1 MNDKIAY
8 YNQFEEKMAQ
18 ALIRLCQECNYIGDQ
33 LLEVE
38 ELDLKWHEMAPE
50 YMINAVP
57 DIAKYPMVAIGWA
70 SYLGMG
76 MATVWDGDWEQYSK
90 KEDLYQSFVA
100 PRGWDSMDDYIMETL
115 MGFKP
120 DSEEK
125 NQLVILMQDLS
136 ELALTLIRK
145 EHIEPQSVDAFH
157 IFARTVKTMFSIGVS
172 IALKMLGYK
181 YEKLTLPQA

>member
-50 YMINAVP
+50 YMMNAVP

-90 KEDLYQSFVA
+90 KGRS
-100 PRGWDSMDDYIMETL
+100 
-115 MGFKP
+115 
-120 DSEEK
+120 
-125 NQLVILMQDLS
+125 LS
-136 ELALTLIRK
+136 
-145 EHIEPQSVDAFH
+145 VVC
-157 IFARTVKTMFSIGVS
+157 RTSR
-172 IALKMLGYK
+172 LGQHGR
-181 YEKLTLPQA
+181 LHHGDTDGIQT